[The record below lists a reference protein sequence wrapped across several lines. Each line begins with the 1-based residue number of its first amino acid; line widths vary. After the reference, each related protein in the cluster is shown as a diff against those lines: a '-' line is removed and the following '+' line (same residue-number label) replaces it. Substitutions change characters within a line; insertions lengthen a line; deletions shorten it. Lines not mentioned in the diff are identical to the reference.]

1 MKFEIGKTYET
12 TISNFYRN
20 CGLVDVGQRF
30 TCHHI
35 DDSGAAWSTDVQFCG
50 KPAGS
55 DGWCVANPVEL
66 SLGYVREVT
75 DMAFAPT
82 TYYIVDVTTEDK
94 RELMAALKDV
104 PGITSVEDGGM
115 YREDNAYSQVHI
127 EALNAVWSLEQLD
140 ELLYSLNYDVV
151 GIVEMERTQ

>member
-12 TISNFYRN
+12 TKSDFYRS

-35 DDSGAAWSTDVQFCG
+35 DGSGDAWSTDVQYCG
-50 KPAGS
+50 EPASS
-55 DGWCVANPVEL
+55 DGWCVATASEL

-75 DMAFAPT
+75 DMDFAPT
-82 TYYIVDVTTEDK
+82 TAYIVDVTTADK
-94 RELMAALKDV
+94 AELMAALAGV
-104 PGITSVEDGGM
+104 SGVVSVQDGGV
-115 YREDNAYSQVHI
+115 YREDASYSQVHI

-151 GIVEMERTQ
+151 GIVEQEGV

>member
-12 TISNFYRN
+12 TKINFYHS

-30 TCHHI
+30 TCHRI
-35 DDSGAAWSTDVQFCG
+35 DGSGNAWSTDVQFCRVQ
-50 KPAGS
+50 AGS
-55 DGWCVANPVEL
+55 CGWCVATALEL

-75 DMAFAPT
+75 DMDFAPT
-82 TYYIVDVTTEDK
+82 TAYIVDVTTADK
-94 RELMAALKDV
+94 AELMAALKDV

-115 YREDNAYSQVHI
+115 YREDNMYSQVHI
-127 EALNAVWSLEQLD
+127 EALNAVWTLEQLD

-151 GIVEMERTQ
+151 GIIDQ